1 MSDASDEL
9 GQMSEDYTLGAFR
22 RSDLRNCP
30 LEQFSEWMN
39 EVKSAGIIEP
49 NACTL
54 ATSSIAGS
62 PSTRSVLLKG
72 IENGYFLFFT
82 NFGSR
87 KARELKENPQAVMHF
102 PWWGM
107 QRQVTVEGS
116 VDLLDEES
124 SEEYFHSRPLE
135 SRIGA
140 WASRQSEV
148 IESRKSLENAFE
160 EMAERFGKNPPK
172 PPFWGGFRLRPETL
186 EFWQGRTGRLHDR
199 FRYSRTME
207 NEWKIER
214 LSP

>member
-1 MSDASDEL
+1 
-9 GQMSEDYTLGAFR
+9 MSEANEELSQMRKDYRLGAFR
-22 RSDLRNCP
+22 RKDLNECP
-30 LEQFSEWMN
+30 LEQFSEWMT
-39 EVKSAGIIEP
+39 EVKAAGTTEP

-54 ATSSIAGS
+54 ATSSGTAK

-72 IENGYFLFFT
+72 IQNGHFLFFT

-87 KARELKENPQAVMHF
+87 KARELKENPQAVLHF
-102 PWWGM
+102 PWWSM

-116 VDLLDEES
+116 VDLLDEKS

-135 SRIGA
+135 SRLGA

-148 IESRKSLENAFE
+148 IDSRESLEKAFE
-160 EMAERFGKNPPK
+160 EMVERFGEAPPK
-172 PPFWGGFRLRPETL
+172 PPFWGGFRLRPETI

-199 FRYSRTME
+199 FRYERTEE
-207 NEWKIER
+207 NTWAIER

>member
-9 GQMSEDYTLGAFR
+9 SQMREDYSLGSFR
-22 RSDLRNCP
+22 RTELGECP

-39 EVKSAGIIEP
+39 DAKSANLGEP

-54 ATSSIAGS
+54 TTADASARPT
-62 PSTRSVLLKG
+62 TRAMLLKG
-72 IENGYFLFFT
+72 IEDGHFLFFT

-87 KARELKENPQAVMHF
+87 KARELKENPQAVLHF
-102 PWWGM
+102 PWWSI
-107 QRQVTVEGS
+107 QRQLTVEGL
-116 VDLLDEES
+116 VDRLDEKS

-135 SRIGA
+135 SRLGA

-148 IESRKSLENAFE
+148 IQSRESLENAFE
-160 EMAERFGKNPPK
+160 EMVERFGENPPK
-172 PPFWGGFRLRPETL
+172 PPFWGGFRLKPETI

-199 FRYSRTME
+199 FRYSRTSE
-207 NEWKIER
+207 NEWNIER

>member
-9 GQMSEDYTLGAFR
+9 SQMRENYTIGAFR

-30 LEQFSEWMN
+30 LEQFSEWMK
-39 EVKSAGIIEP
+39 EVKSAEIIEP

-107 QRQVTVEGS
+107 QRQATVEGL
-116 VDLLDEES
+116 VDRLDEEGA
-124 SEEYFHSRPLE
+124 EEYFHSRPLE
-135 SRIGA
+135 SRLGA

-148 IESRKSLENAFE
+148 IGSRESLENAFE
-160 EMAERFGKNPPK
+160 EVAERFGENPPK
-172 PPFWGGFRLRPETL
+172 PPFWGGFRLKPETL

-199 FRYSRTME
+199 FRYSRTTE

>member
-1 MSDASDEL
+1 MTNENAEL
-9 GQMSEDYTLGAFR
+9 SQMRKDYTLGAFR
-22 RSDLRNCP
+22 RTNLNECP

-39 EVKSAGIIEP
+39 DAKSANLGEP

-54 ATSSIAGS
+54 TTADASARPT
-62 PSTRSVLLKG
+62 TRAMLLKG

-87 KARELKENPQAVMHF
+87 KARELKENPQAVLHF
-102 PWWGM
+102 PWWSI

-116 VDLLDEES
+116 VDRLDEGS
-124 SEEYFHSRPLE
+124 SEEYFYSRPLE
-135 SRIGA
+135 SRLGA

-148 IESRKSLENAFE
+148 IDSRESLENAFE
-160 EMAERFGKNPPK
+160 EMTARFGENPPK
-172 PPFWGGFRLRPETL
+172 PSFWGGFRLKPITV

-199 FRYSRTME
+199 FRYSRITE

>member
-1 MSDASDEL
+1 MNDA
-9 GQMSEDYTLGAFR
+9 
-22 RSDLRNCP
+22 N
-30 LEQFSEWMN
+30 
-39 EVKSAGIIEP
+39 SAKIIES

-54 ATSSIAGS
+54 VTSSISAT
-62 PSTRSVLLKG
+62 PSTRSILLKG
-72 IENGYFLFFT
+72 IENGHFLFFT

-87 KARELKENPQAVMHF
+87 KARELKENPQGVLHF
-102 PWWGM
+102 PWWGI
-107 QRQVTVEGS
+107 QRQVTVEGA

-135 SRIGA
+135 SRLGA

-148 IESRKSLENAFE
+148 VESRESLENAFE
-160 EMAERFGKNPPK
+160 EMVARFGENPPK
-172 PPFWGGFRLRPETL
+172 PPFWGGFRLKPITM

-199 FRYSRTME
+199 FRYSRTTE

>member
-9 GQMSEDYTLGAFR
+9 SQMRENYTIGAFR
-22 RSDLRNCP
+22 RSDLRHCP
-30 LEQFSEWMN
+30 IEQFSEWMK
-39 EVKSAGIIEP
+39 EVKSAEIIEP

-54 ATSSIAGS
+54 ATSRIGGS

-87 KARELKENPQAVMHF
+87 KARDLKENPQAVMHF
-102 PWWGM
+102 PWWSM
-107 QRQVTVEGS
+107 QRQATVEGL
-116 VDLLDEES
+116 VDRLDDES
-124 SEEYFHSRPLE
+124 AKEYFHSRPLE
-135 SRIGA
+135 SRLGA

-148 IESRKSLENAFE
+148 IESRESLENAFE
-160 EMAERFGKNPPK
+160 EVTERFGENPPK
-172 PPFWGGFRLRPETL
+172 PPFWGGFRLKPETL

-199 FRYSRTME
+199 FRYSRTTE

>member
-1 MSDASDEL
+1 MTNENAEL
-9 GQMSEDYTLGAFR
+9 SKMRKDYTLGAFR
-22 RSDLRNCP
+22 RTNLNECP

-39 EVKSAGIIEP
+39 DAKSADIGEP

-54 ATSSIAGS
+54 TTADASARPATRAM
-62 PSTRSVLLKG
+62 LLKG
-72 IENGYFLFFT
+72 IEHGNFLFFT

-87 KARELKENPQAVMHF
+87 KARELKENPQAVLHF

-107 QRQVTVEGS
+107 QRQVTIAGS
-116 VDLLDEES
+116 VDLLDEKS

-135 SRIGA
+135 SRLGA

-148 IESRKSLENAFE
+148 IDSRESLENAFE
-160 EMAERFGKNPPK
+160 EMAERFGENPPK
-172 PPFWGGFRLRPETL
+172 PPFWGGFRLRPETI

-199 FRYSRTME
+199 FRYGRNEE
-207 NEWKIER
+207 NAWRIER

>member
-1 MSDASDEL
+1 MSDANEEL
-9 GQMSEDYTLGAFR
+9 SQMREDYRLGAFR
-22 RSDLRNCP
+22 RKDLNECP

-39 EVKSAGIIEP
+39 EVRSAGITEP

-54 ATSSIAGS
+54 ATASESAK

-72 IENGYFLFFT
+72 IENGHFLFFT

-87 KARELKENPQAVMHF
+87 KARELKENPLAVLHF
-102 PWWGM
+102 PWWAM

-116 VDLLDEES
+116 ADLLDEES

-135 SRIGA
+135 SRLGA
-140 WASRQSEV
+140 WASRQSE
-148 IESRKSLENAFE
+148 IIDSRESLEKAFE
-160 EMAERFGKNPPK
+160 EMAERFGENPPK
-172 PPFWGGFRLRPETL
+172 PPFWGGFRLRPEII

-199 FRYSRTME
+199 FRYLRTAE
-207 NEWKIER
+207 NAWKIER